1 MNIGNKISD
10 LRKKLGFSREKLGK
24 LVGTSGA
31 VIGRYER
38 EEITPSV
45 QVAAKIAN
53 ALEISLD
60 YYTGGTSTIVK
71 DKKMLYRLE
80 LLQNVNPKERDTI
93 LHVLDSL
100 LQTAQLT
107 TTQQKLI

>member
-10 LRKKLGFSREKLGK
+10 LRKEKGLSRDALGK

-38 EEITPSV
+38 EEITPSID
-45 QVAAKIAN
+45 VAKKMAD
-53 ALEISLD
+53 ALDISLD
-60 YYTGGTSTIVK
+60 YLTGGTSTMVK

-80 LLQNVNPKERDTI
+80 LLQKVSQKERDTI

-100 LQTAQLT
+100 LQTAQLS
-107 TTQQKLI
+107 TTQQKLM

>member
-10 LRKKLGFSREKLGK
+10 LRKEKGLSRDALGK

-38 EEITPSV
+38 EEITPSID
-45 QVAAKIAN
+45 VAKKMAD
-53 ALEISLD
+53 ALDVSLD
-60 YYTGGTSTIVK
+60 YLTGGTSTMVK

-80 LLQNVNPKERDTI
+80 LLQKVSQKERDTI

-100 LQTAQLT
+100 LQTAQLS
-107 TTQQKLI
+107 TTQQKLM

>member
-10 LRKKLGFSREKLGK
+10 LRKEKGLSRDSFGK

-38 EEITPSV
+38 EEIMPSID
-45 QVAAKIAN
+45 VAKKMAD
-53 ALEISLD
+53 ALNVSLD
-60 YYTGGTSTIVK
+60 YLTGGTSTMVK

-80 LLQNVNPKERDTI
+80 LLQKVSQKERDTI

-100 LQTAQLT
+100 LQTAQLSII
-107 TTQQKLI
+107 QQKLM

>member
-10 LRKKLGFSREKLGK
+10 LRKEKGLSRDALGK

-38 EEITPSV
+38 EEITPSID
-45 QVAAKIAN
+45 VASKIAN
-53 ALEISLD
+53 ALDVSLD
-60 YYTGGTSTIVK
+60 YLTGGTSTMVK

-80 LLQNVNPKERDTI
+80 LLQKVSQKEGDTI

-100 LQTAQLT
+100 LQTAQLS
-107 TTQQKLI
+107 TTQQKLM